1 MSLLQLSPAIQSQI
15 AFVLTVT
22 STILGLAV
30 GYLALRGYWQSR
42 DRPMLFIAVGFF
54 LVFWTPVLLVIGPFL
69 TPLVGTF
76 VYGMLGEISRIIGLL
91 AILYGLRM
99 PYLQRNS

>member
-1 MSLLQLSPAIQSQI
+1 MSLLQLSPAIRSQI

-30 GYLALRGYWQSR
+30 GYLALRGYWQNQSQ
-42 DRPMLFIAVGFF
+42 PMLFIAIGFF
-54 LVFWTPVLLVIGPFL
+54 LVFWTPVLLVVGPYL
-69 TPLVGTF
+69 TPIVGSF

-91 AILYGLRM
+91 SILYGLRM
-99 PYLQRNS
+99 PYLQGNS